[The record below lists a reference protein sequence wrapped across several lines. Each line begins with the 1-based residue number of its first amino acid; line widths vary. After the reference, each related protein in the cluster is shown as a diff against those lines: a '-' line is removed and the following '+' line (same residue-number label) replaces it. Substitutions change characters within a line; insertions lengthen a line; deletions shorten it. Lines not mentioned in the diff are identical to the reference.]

1 MSTNAQPNG
10 SSGTPNSSPAANGGN
25 GKPVDEQV
33 DDVIELGPE
42 DEADDKKVV
51 KYSTYKKAVV
61 EAKNAKA
68 KLRELEDQRR
78 LEEER
83 KLQETN
89 DYKKLYDTKKQ
100 EAEETAKKYQSLL
113 GDITNANKIHAFEA
127 TLKGKVKPEYHSFI
141 DTDAI
146 LIDPE
151 TNEIDQAS
159 VARQVA
165 LFQKKYPELVM
176 RIDGTPARSPAPQG
190 ETSPDKIKRSEWSK
204 LSSKE
209 MWKYRPDQIIEG

>member
-10 SSGTPNSSPAANGGN
+10 SGGTPNNSPAANGGN
-25 GKPVDEQV
+25 GKPVDEQI
-33 DDVIELGPE
+33 DDVIEVPE

-68 KLRELEDQRR
+68 KLREIEDQRR
-78 LEEER
+78 LDEEK

-113 GDITNANKIHAFEA
+113 VDINNANKVHAFEA
-127 TLKGKVKPEYHSFI
+127 TLKGKVKPEYHGFI
-141 DTDAI
+141 DVDAI

-159 VARQVA
+159 VAKQVA
-165 LFQKKYPELVM
+165 LFQKKHPELVM
-176 RIDGTPARSPAPQG
+176 RTDGTPARSPAPQG

-204 LSSKE
+204 LTAKE
-209 MWKYRPDQIIEG
+209 MWKWKPDQIIEG